1 MPAGVYRVIVEASPP
16 ITFERVIVLPG
27 EVTTLEATELGR
39 LRVELL
45 DDQGR
50 HLRAPVSIRSGR
62 RELRYAVTGEEAVMQ
77 AGSYDVSVDLGD
89 SVLQQEEVAVA
100 AGRTTRLAFGGGGTL
115 LVLSPEF
122 ETLRRRSSSPSA
134 APTSTP
140 CGSASRMRCRQGRT
154 GWLSRRLVYVTED
167 VTVRDENQT
176 VVTLPE
182 TGILGVSLGGADGV
196 VADVDVDVREVLT
209 ERCTERF

>member
-1 MPAGVYRVIVEASPP
+1 
-16 ITFERVIVLPG
+16 
-27 EVTTLEATELGR
+27 
-39 LRVELL
+39 
-45 DDQGR
+45 
-50 HLRAPVSIRSGR
+50 
-62 RELRYAVTGEEAVMQ
+62 MQ

-100 AGRTTRLAFGGGGTL
+100 AGRTTRLAFEAAAPARPLARVRNT
-115 LVLSPEF
+115 
-122 ETLRRRSSSPSA
+122 RRRSSSPSA

-154 GWLSRRLVYVTED
+154 GWLSRRSPYVTED

-196 VADVDVDVREVLT
+196 VADVDVDVRGPDR
-209 ERCTERF
+209 RCTERF